1 MGSCDTPET
10 VSDPVRMNTQRIS
23 IFPLTGA
30 IIFPSMQLP
39 LHIFEPRYRDLVSD
53 SLARDRKIG
62 MIQPNGQGNQ
72 PPLFRVGCLARIQ
85 DVEAMDDGRY
95 NIILEGVQRF
105 SVIKELDVTTSF
117 RQVEAELWD
126 EDEIGETLS
135 LAERASMEIESRR
148 FAESQ
153 GYSVDWAAVSQLDDY
168 SLVNAIAQ
176 IAPFDFAAK
185 QALLEAR
192 GLSDR
197 ADTIVQLMQFF
208 GRHNSSDDRVTLQ

>member
-1 MGSCDTPET
+1 MGRGNTPQIVCDI
-10 VSDPVRMNTQRIS
+10 VRMTTRRIS

-30 IIFPSMQLP
+30 ILFPGMQLP

-53 SLARDRKIG
+53 SLARDRNIG
-62 MIQPNGQGNQ
+62 MIQPKGQGGKSA
-72 PPLFRVGCLARIQ
+72 LFDIGCLARIQ
-85 DVEAMDDGRY
+85 DVEALDDGRY

-105 SVIKELDVTTSF
+105 SIIRELDVATSF
-117 RQVEAELWD
+117 RQVEAELWE
-126 EDEIGETLS
+126 EDEIGDTLS
-135 LAERASMEIESRR
+135 LAERASLEIESRR
-148 FAESQ
+148 FADAQ
-153 GYSVDWAAVSQLDDY
+153 GYSVDWNAVSQLDDY

-176 IAPFDFAAK
+176 IAPFDYAAK

-208 GRHNSSDDRVTLQ
+208 GRRDGSDDRVTLQ

>member
-1 MGSCDTPET
+1 MTT
-10 VSDPVRMNTQRIS
+10 RRIS

-30 IIFPSMQLP
+30 ILFPGMQLP

-53 SLARDRKIG
+53 SLARDRNIG
-62 MIQPNGQGNQ
+62 MIQPKAQGER
-72 PPLFRVGCLARIQ
+72 PALFDIGCLARIQ
-85 DVEAMDDGRY
+85 DVEALDDGRY

-105 SVIKELDVTTSF
+105 SVIRELDVTTSF
-117 RQVEAELWD
+117 RQIEAELWE
-126 EDEIGETLS
+126 EDEIGDTLS
-135 LAERASMEIESRR
+135 LAERASLEIESRR
-148 FAESQ
+148 FADAQ
-153 GYSVDWAAVSQLDDY
+153 GYSVDWNAVAQLDDY

-176 IAPFDFAAK
+176 IAPFDYAAK

-208 GRHNSSDDRVTLQ
+208 GRHDGSDDRVTLQ